1 MEQNHPLLQVKHLKT
16 YFQTENG
23 DVPAVDDISFEVGKG
38 ETLAVVGESGSGKS
52 VTALS
57 ILKLIGKKG
66 KIKPE
71 SSIEFEG
78 KELTQLTNNQMREIR
93 GNDIA
98 MIFQE
103 PLSSLNPVFTVGN
116 QISEAILLHQDV
128 SKAEAKQMSIDM
140 LQRVGIARA
149 EKVYDSYPHSL
160 SGGMRQ
166 RVMIAIGLSC
176 NPKLL
181 IADEPTT
188 ALDVTIQAQ
197 ILKLMKELIKER
209 DTSIILITHDLG
221 VVAEMVDRVA
231 VMYAGQIVEQSDV
244 YSLFENPK
252 HPYTEGLLNSTPNL
266 DNKNEELKSIKG
278 VVPNPLNMP
287 KGCRFHPRCP
297 HAMRLCVEQAPPL
310 REVEY
315 GHQVGCWL
323 HIDDEEEDVN
333 AAVSGKSV

>member
-149 EKVYDSYPHSL
+149 EK
-160 SGGMRQ
+160 
-166 RVMIAIGLSC
+166 
-176 NPKLL
+176 
-181 IADEPTT
+181 
-188 ALDVTIQAQ
+188 
-197 ILKLMKELIKER
+197 
-209 DTSIILITHDLG
+209 
-221 VVAEMVDRVA
+221 
-231 VMYAGQIVEQSDV
+231 
-244 YSLFENPK
+244 
-252 HPYTEGLLNSTPNL
+252 
-266 DNKNEELKSIKG
+266 
-278 VVPNPLNMP
+278 
-287 KGCRFHPRCP
+287 
-297 HAMRLCVEQAPPL
+297 
-310 REVEY
+310 
-315 GHQVGCWL
+315 
-323 HIDDEEEDVN
+323 
-333 AAVSGKSV
+333 